1 MKELAVEA
9 TIAQV
14 VINEN
19 DIADLK
25 QKDTDI
31 LDGTQAFSEISLDDG
46 LGNIETITHASK
58 EALDNWSCKIRKR

>member
-1 MKELAVEA
+1 MMKELAVEA

-46 LGNIETITHASK
+46 LGNIETLHTQVK
-58 EALDNWSCKIRKR
+58 